1 MKFGH
6 TKDHIR
12 QIVLITI
19 QVKAPRLPLL
29 RFRKH
34 HPIRVRPPWVR
45 HRDEDRDLQA
55 MIMMRGRWQRV
66 LLLELASSILGQ
78 RGLRYGRDG
87 GGQGWRAP
95 LLSPRK
101 RAAQPQVSAGRKRR
115 VAMCRKWDRR
125 GCGRRLSP
133 LAPTT
138 RIYIRD
144 RICARVCVPAGR
156 TGELRRHGLKKK
168 KTNQSHGKLR

>member
-1 MKFGH
+1 M
-6 TKDHIR
+6 
-12 QIVLITI
+12 
-19 QVKAPRLPLL
+19 
-29 RFRKH
+29 
-34 HPIRVRPPWVR
+34 
-45 HRDEDRDLQA
+45 
-55 MIMMRGRWQRV
+55 
-66 LLLELASSILGQ
+66 ASRILGQ

-125 GCGRRLSP
+125 GCGRGRRLSP

-138 RIYIRD
+138 RICIRD

-156 TGELRRHGLKKK
+156 TSELRRHGLKKK
-168 KTNQSHGKLR
+168 KDESEPCKITMIRLRQQNATAYTHQTSKRKFAQERRGKRVVGHERKDDEMKRGKRERKNEDVNVR